1 MMELRGDIPGLLRH
15 GCVVKWEE
23 ALALVAAGRTPK
35 ALAEVVGVTPAAVRS
50 WLRGESVPCGWR
62 WRALVIEAGM
72 EGRWAEL
79 SAARDAVHRQSPGR
93 PPLSEA
99 EYAARQVRRRK
110 RKQSKEVENGR

>member
-1 MMELRGDIPGLLRH
+1 M
-15 GCVVKWEE
+15 KWEE

-35 ALAEVVGVTPAAVRS
+35 ALAEVVGCTPAAVRS

-62 WRALVIEAGM
+62 WRALVIEAKM
-72 EGRWAEL
+72 EDRWPEL
-79 SAARDAVHRQSPGR
+79 SAVRDAVERKPTGR

-110 RKQSKEVENGR
+110 RKISQGADVPKEQG